1 MNVAR
6 RVTAATIALLAFD
19 ALVASSLWAQ
29 EGDRCVF
36 FCAPELKIEPT
47 FTIENI
53 FSRARMEELE
63 DGTPVG
69 TMRQERDT
77 VFELI
82 LALDI
87 PTQIPRIGFTF
98 ETILIPFGDTSVNP
112 FTGTTAEQLGQE
124 SIRNNEIEVE
134 LELNITVLEPEQTG
148 GWVETHFDIVDKISP
163 AERPGD
169 ASVLTHKLNL
179 ELDTAVNIFN
189 WLPDGNWLRHVELE
203 GSLDYLATGL
213 PKAGDLVGTERF
225 LDDASPWSFS
235 TVFVFPL
242 APLSP

>member
-53 FSRARMEELE
+53 FSRSRMEELE

>member
-53 FSRARMEELE
+53 FSPARIEELE

-69 TMRQERDT
+69 TMRQERET

-98 ETILIPFGDTSVNP
+98 ETIFIPFGDTSVNP
-112 FTGTTAEQLGQE
+112 FTGTTAEELGRE
-124 SIRNNEIEVE
+124 SIRDSEIEVE

-213 PKAGDLVGTERF
+213 PKAGDLVGAERF